1 MGLSAAEYR
10 GIFTLG
16 NQFFGKTED
25 LLNVV
30 QEISAE
36 AGAGSVSPGRYLVF
50 LFLSHSYGR
59 GLFPAVLY
67 FRGMIPANQSLCLS
81 SASTDEFLQLEIT
94 RGKSS
99 LQMQHL
105 SL

>member
-36 AGAGSVSPGRYLVF
+36 AGAGSVSPGRYLVLLVPITQLWQGPLPCCSPF
-50 LFLSHSYGR
+50 QGHD
-59 GLFPAVLY
+59 
-67 FRGMIPANQSLCLS
+67 S
-81 SASTDEFLQLEIT
+81 S
-94 RGKSS
+94 KSIS
-99 LQMQHL
+99 VPEL
-105 SL
+105 SLYR